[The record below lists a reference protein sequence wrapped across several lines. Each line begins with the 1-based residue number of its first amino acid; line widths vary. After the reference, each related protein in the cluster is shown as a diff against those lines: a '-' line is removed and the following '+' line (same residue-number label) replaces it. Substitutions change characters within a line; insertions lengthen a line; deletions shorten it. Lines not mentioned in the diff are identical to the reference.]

1 MQGQDKI
8 GKAFHNLRINRNIS
22 LKQVADENVS
32 ISQLSRFERGE
43 SDLSVSKFLIALSN
57 MKIEMDEFM
66 AMLQAQQPSENI
78 DFMSRLI
85 PLEYKR
91 DVEGFRILRDQ
102 QRQKFQENPS
112 VYQYHLNMILA
123 QSFISKCDPQ
133 IPFPKEYLD
142 EVADYLFMI
151 EEWKTYELILI
162 GNIYL
167 FFDIPVLHRMGMEI
181 MKRPETRGTTRTVA
195 IITLLNIF
203 ETCLHRGALEEAG
216 YYKDNIPSWIKDE
229 TRLYERNLYHF
240 LVGLYEYKT
249 GETNS
254 GIELETGAESE
265 SHAESETH
273 VESESHVES
282 EAGIEKMRQAI
293 QIYEWLGCKNLA
305 DNYKKDMEEYTETRE
320 IRK

>member
-1 MQGQDKI
+1 MASWLQE
-8 GKAFHNLRINRNIS
+8 
-22 LKQVADENVS
+22 EN
-32 ISQLSRFERGE
+32 
-43 SDLSVSKFLIALSN
+43 
-57 MKIEMDEFM
+57 
-66 AMLQAQQPSENI
+66 PSENI
-78 DFMSRLI
+78 EFMSRLI

-91 DVEGFRILRDQ
+91 DIEGFKILRDQ
-102 QRQKFQENPS
+102 QKEKFQENPT

-133 IPFPKEYLD
+133 IPFPKEYID
-142 EVADYLFMI
+142 EVADYLFMV

-181 MKRPETRGTTRTVA
+181 MKRTQVRGTTRTVA

-240 LVGLYEYKT
+240 LVGLYEYKM
-249 GETNS
+249 GE
-254 GIELETGAESE
+254 AEP
-265 SHAESETH
+265 
-273 VESESHVES
+273 
-282 EAGIEKMRQAI
+282 GIEKMRQAI

-305 DNYKKDMEEYTETRE
+305 ENYKKDMREYTGTT
-320 IRK
+320 I

>member
-32 ISQLSRFERGE
+32 ISQLSRFERGQ
-43 SDLSVSKFLIALSN
+43 SDLSISKFMIALSN
-57 MKIEMDEFM
+57 MKVEINEF
-66 AMLQAQQPSENI
+66 ASWLQEESPSENI
-78 DFMSRLI
+78 EFMSSLI

-91 DVEGFRILRDQ
+91 DIEGFKILRDQ
-102 QRQKFQENPS
+102 QKEKFQENPT

-123 QSFISKCDPQ
+123 QSFISKCDSQ
-133 IPFPKEYLD
+133 IPFPKEYID
-142 EVADYLFMI
+142 EVADYLFMV

-181 MKRPETRGTTRTVA
+181 MKRTQVRGSTRTVA

-240 LVGLYEYKT
+240 LLGLYEYKM
-249 GETNS
+249 G
-254 GIELETGAESE
+254 ESE
-265 SHAESETH
+265 P
-273 VESESHVES
+273 
-282 EAGIEKMRQAI
+282 GIEKMRQAI

-305 DNYKKDMEEYTETRE
+305 ENYKKDMREYTGTT
-320 IRK
+320 I

>member
-32 ISQLSRFERGE
+32 ISQLSRFERGQ
-43 SDLSVSKFLIALSN
+43 SDLSISKFMIALSN
-57 MKIEMDEFM
+57 MKVEINEF
-66 AMLQAQQPSENI
+66 ASWLQEENPSENI
-78 DFMSRLI
+78 EFMSSLI

-91 DVEGFRILRDQ
+91 DIEGFKILRDQ
-102 QRQKFQENPS
+102 QKEKFQENPT

-133 IPFPKEYLD
+133 IHFPKEYID
-142 EVADYLFMI
+142 EVADYLFMV

-167 FFDIPVLHRMGMEI
+167 FFDIPVLHRMGIEI
-181 MKRPETRGTTRTVA
+181 MKRTQVRGTTRAVA

-240 LVGLYEYKT
+240 LLGLYEYKM
-249 GETNS
+249 G
-254 GIELETGAESE
+254 ESE
-265 SHAESETH
+265 P
-273 VESESHVES
+273 
-282 EAGIEKMRQAI
+282 GIEKMRQAI

-305 DNYKKDMEEYTETRE
+305 ENYKKDMREYTGTT
-320 IRK
+320 I